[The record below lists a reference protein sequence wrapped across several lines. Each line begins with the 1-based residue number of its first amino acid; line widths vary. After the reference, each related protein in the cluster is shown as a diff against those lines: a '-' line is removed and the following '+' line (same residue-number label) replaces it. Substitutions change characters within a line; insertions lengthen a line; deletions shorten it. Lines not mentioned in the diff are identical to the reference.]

1 MVLISMSEHEEANK
15 VTEELK
21 DSCDNDENNQPFLQ
35 KMTIPSD
42 LNDIQ
47 PRSTQVCNCDEI
59 GF

>member
-35 KMTIPSD
+35 K
-42 LNDIQ
+42 
-47 PRSTQVCNCDEI
+47 
-59 GF
+59 